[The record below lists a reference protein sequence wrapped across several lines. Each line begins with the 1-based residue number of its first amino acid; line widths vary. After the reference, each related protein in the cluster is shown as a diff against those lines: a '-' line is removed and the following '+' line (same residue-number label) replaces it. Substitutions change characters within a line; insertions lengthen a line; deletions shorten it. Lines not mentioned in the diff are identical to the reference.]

1 MFTTLRI
8 PRDQF
13 VVKEVDLQNKSQE
26 FLELNPGE
34 NLQGGVNQ
42 LVFHWYST
50 GFPLYESFQY

>member
-26 FLELNPGE
+26 FLELNPRE

-42 LVFHWYST
+42 LVFNWYST